1 LPDDVRACF
10 VDASSGRVLLDF
22 STRKPGQPADAHAA
36 SSDASG
42 SPALAAS
49 RSAIDAV
56 RRYYEER
63 TGGFALDDAAEPV
76 HVVARPWADASAS
89 RSLIARDLAYA
100 VLDRLAALTYRR
112 ESGALADAYADL
124 VAASV
129 AAASD
134 GGPATDSHDPWMVG
148 EPASAEGIRSLRD
161 PARLGSPDHYSAID
175 AGTDMHASSTVA
187 SHAFYLAIEGGPNRT
202 SGLEV
207 EGVGGAR
214 RDQVERAFLRAFM
227 FMLPASAT
235 FSTAREATVQSARDL
250 YGPASEAARAIGQ
263 AWAAVG
269 VR

>member
-1 LPDDVRACF
+1 V
-10 VDASSGRVLLDF
+10 
-22 STRKPGQPADAHAA
+22 
-36 SSDASG
+36 
-42 SPALAAS
+42 
-49 RSAIDAV
+49 
-56 RRYYEER
+56 
-63 TGGFALDDAAEPV
+63 
-76 HVVARPWADASAS
+76 
-89 RSLIARDLAYA
+89 AYA
-100 VLDRLAALTYRR
+100 VLDRMAALTYRR

-129 AAASD
+129 AAASE
-134 GGPATDSHDPWMVG
+134 GGPAGDAYDPWVVG
-148 EPASAEGIRSLRD
+148 DAASAAGLRSLRD
-161 PARLGSPDHYSAID
+161 PARLGSPDHYSSID

-207 EGVGGAR
+207 DGVGGTR

-227 FMLPASAT
+227 YMLPASAT

-250 YGPASEAARAIGQ
+250 YGPASAAVHAIDQ